1 MNLVEWKKPGFNSAL
16 SELDLLQN
24 ELSRFFDG
32 DLFDSSFF
40 GRSSVPAMDFAED
53 DNNFYLYM
61 DIPGVDKKDIDLTI
75 SRNVLILKG
84 EKKNLKNVD
93 EEKVYHNEIWYGT
106 FERSITL
113 PDMADTDKVSADL
126 KDGVLVVT
134 IAKKESVK
142 PRQIEVKV
150 K

>member
-1 MNLVEWKKPGFNSAL
+1 MNLIEWKKPGFNSSL

-24 ELSRFFDG
+24 ELSKFFDA
-32 DLFDSSFF
+32 DFMDSRFF
-40 GRSSVPAMDFAED
+40 GRNSVPAVDFAED
-53 DNNFYLYM
+53 DDNFYLFM

-75 SRNVLILKG
+75 SRNVLIIKG

-93 EEKVYHNEIWYGT
+93 QEKVYHNEIWYGT

-113 PDMADTDKVSADL
+113 PDMADDSNVKADL

-150 K
+150 N

>member
-1 MNLVEWKKPGFNSAL
+1 MNLIQWRKPGFSSAL

-24 ELSRFFDG
+24 EISRFFDNEF
-32 DLFDSSFF
+32 FDNRFF
-40 GRSSVPAMDFAED
+40 SRSAVPAVDFAED
-53 DNNFYLYM
+53 DDNYYLYM
-61 DIPGVDKKDIDLTI
+61 DIPGVNKKDIDITV
-75 SRNVLILKG
+75 SRNVLIIKG

-113 PDMADTDKVSADL
+113 PDMADDEKITADL

-134 IAKKESVK
+134 IAKKASVK
-142 PRQIEVKV
+142 PRQIEVKM

>member
-1 MNLVEWKKPGFNSAL
+1 MNLIEWKKPGFNSAL

-24 ELSRFFDG
+24 ELSRFFDS
-32 DLFDSSFF
+32 DFMDSRYF
-40 GRSSVPAMDFAED
+40 GRSSVPAVDFAED
-53 DNNFYLYM
+53 DDNFYLFM

-75 SRNVLILKG
+75 SRNVLIIKG

-93 EEKVYHNEIWYGT
+93 QEKVYHNEIWYGT

-113 PDMADTDKVSADL
+113 PDMADDSSVKADL

>member
-1 MNLVEWKKPGFNSAL
+1 MNLIDWKKPGFNSSL

-24 ELSRFFDG
+24 ELSKFFDT
-32 DLFDSSFF
+32 DFMDSRFF
-40 GRSSVPAMDFAED
+40 GRNSVPAVDFAED
-53 DNNFYLYM
+53 DDNFYLFM

-75 SRNVLILKG
+75 SRNVLIIKG

-93 EEKVYHNEIWYGT
+93 QEKVYHNEIWYGT

-113 PDMADTDKVSADL
+113 PDMADDSNVKADL

-150 K
+150 N